1 MIYKYGIDFGTTN
14 SSIAM
19 RFVGDDKEE
28 HTLVV
33 DVKDTSPRETMP
45 SVVLIDRDG
54 KISVGEKAINQYVQ
68 NGTNSKKQL
77 FIKRIK
83 LDLENEGSSL
93 SYNVGNHFYDGVD
106 LIAAILKEL
115 RVKAEKMA
123 NELEIDMS
131 GVVMGVPVQYGDI
144 QKDVLK
150 KALVKAGYYENYQEA
165 DAQTEFVSEPVA
177 VAVHYGFNL
186 KNDKTVMVFDFGGGT
201 LDLAIVNLKNQIGID
216 RLHPHETLAKER
228 ITLGGEEL
236 TRLFFINKFCD
247 SHKYGTKRIA
257 SEFDF
262 SRDLNAEQLWEKL
275 SACEE
280 GIRFISAVERCKCDL
295 TYAQKYKFSF
305 IGKNIQIDEKT
316 FYRDDFTEAI
326 EEKLAEIDD
335 LIELCLEDA
344 NITDPFDIDHVILA
358 GGSSLIP
365 AVQDLLRDRFGNN
378 RVASKITEQDAVI
391 KSLKRIKVSESEVL
405 TSIVRGLAMVGCKD
419 EALIED
425 VVDSDYGYWDDRDN
439 EFIPLIKK
447 GTLVKDTEFD
457 KLTKKGIYDEIECFK
472 KNASPN
478 QVSSVQVSIYQRNL
492 NGVQKLGTVT
502 IRNTGS
508 KKYRIYMNID
518 RKSGMLTVTL
528 YDGIQQRWMDEI
540 PEEERQFTL
549 TMY

>member
-33 DVKDTSPRETMP
+33 DVKDTFPRETLP
-45 SVVLIDRDG
+45 SVVLVDRDG

-83 LDLENEGSSL
+83 LDLENKGSSL
-93 SYNVGNHFYDGVD
+93 SYNVGDHSYDGVD
-106 LIAAILKEL
+106 LIAAILKAL

-150 KALVKAGYYENYQEA
+150 KALVKAGYYKNYQEA
-165 DAQTEFVSEPVA
+165 DEQTEFVSEPVA

-201 LDLAIVNLKNQIGID
+201 LDLAIVNLKNQIGTD

-236 TRLFFINKFCD
+236 TRLFFINSFCD

-257 SEFDF
+257 SEFGF
-262 SRDLNAEQLWEKL
+262 SRDLSAEQLWEKL

-280 GIRFISAVERCKCDL
+280 GVRFISAVERCKCDL
-295 TYAQKYKFSF
+295 SNAKKYKFSF

-326 EEKLAEIDD
+326 EEKLNEIDN

-378 RVASKITEQDAVI
+378 RVASEITEQDAVI

-425 VVDSDYGYWDDRDN
+425 VVDSDYGYWDDKYN

-457 KLTKKGIYDEIECFK
+457 KLTKKGIYDEVECLD
-472 KNASPN
+472 
-478 QVSSVQVSIYQRNL
+478 QDVSSVAILVYQHNL
-492 NGVQKLGTVT
+492 NGNQKLGT
-502 IRNTGS
+502 IDILPGS
-508 KKYRIYMNID
+508 KKYRIYMSVDKKKGI
-518 RKSGMLTVTL
+518 LVVTL
-528 YDGIQQRWMDEI
+528 YDSIQQRWMDEI